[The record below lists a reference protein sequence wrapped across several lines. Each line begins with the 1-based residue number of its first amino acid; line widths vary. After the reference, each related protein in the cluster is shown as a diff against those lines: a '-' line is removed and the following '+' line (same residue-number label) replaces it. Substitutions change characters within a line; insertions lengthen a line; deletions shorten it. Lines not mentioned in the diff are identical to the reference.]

1 MVPEA
6 HRTSQRASMV
16 DRLTYELLIRTAGV
30 HQPVVS
36 DLWTRLWGTRTP
48 RFQGHTEVTLH
59 GHRVLLNA
67 GYAYPA
73 FSRRWSTYNDPLVE
87 IVHQTAAHLG
97 RPASVV
103 DVGAAVGDT
112 VLLLLERCPED
123 VDRFYCVEPDLEF
136 FEYLTHNL
144 GDRADVELFC
154 TMLSDAEERER
165 DVVRI
170 HSGTA
175 SPQGQR
181 TRQAS
186 LLDTLLAHAPSI
198 DVLKIDTDG
207 FDGRVL
213 SGSTGLLSAH
223 QPSVIFE
230 WHPILLDAT
239 GQDWSLP
246 FQVLREHGYRWYVWF
261 TKEGSFS
268 HIDDG
273 FDYEATSILGDLS
286 RAGAMP
292 RSDWHYD
299 VVALTEAG
307 PSPSEVAALGHATST
322 HAAARRP
329 T

>member
-1 MVPEA
+1 MVSESP
-6 HRTSQRASMV
+6 RTTPRAGMV
-16 DRLTYELLIRTAGV
+16 DRLTYDLLIRTAGV
-30 HQPVVS
+30 RQPRLVS
-36 DLWTRLWGTRTP
+36 DLWTRVWGTRTP
-48 RFQGHTEVTLH
+48 RFRGHTEVTLH
-59 GHRVLLNA
+59 GHRVQLNA

-73 FSRRWSTYNDPLVE
+73 FSRRWATYNDPLVE
-87 IVHQTAAHLG
+87 IVHQTAVHRG
-97 RPASVV
+97 HPASVV

-112 VLLLLERCPED
+112 VLLLLERCTAD
-123 VDRFYCVEPDLEF
+123 VERFYCVEPDLEF
-136 FEYLTHNL
+136 YDYLTHNL

-154 TMLSDAEERER
+154 TMLSDADDHER

-175 SPQGQR
+175 SPQGER
-181 TRQAS
+181 TRQAAR
-186 LLDTLLAHAPSI
+186 LDAVLAHAPRI

-213 SGSTGLLSAH
+213 SGSTGLLSRH

-230 WHPILLDAT
+230 WHPLLLKAT

-246 FQVLREHGYRWYVWF
+246 FQVLADHGYRWFVWF

-273 FDYEATSILGDLS
+273 FDREAVSILGDLS
-286 RAGAMP
+286 RAGDMP

-299 VVALTEAG
+299 VVALTESG
-307 PSPSEVAALGHATST
+307 PPPAEVAALRHAIST
-322 HAAARRP
+322 H
-329 T
+329 TVSD